1 MKQNTLFRSEK
12 NSLVRIEDNLAFSTS
27 ELNAVSLEKAASGT
41 AEIPSGK
48 NTVTAVTVP
57 WHSVELEPGVY
68 NEEILAA
75 LRTYLKKLEENGRFA
90 FIVPEAEES
99 LSDADSAGSF
109 ISAMVHTA
117 RRVKDCK
124 SVIGFALPE
133 QFIRND
139 GSAGISA
146 DGYSRW
152 FINDM
157 NVKHSHY
164 VYFADD
170 ALMEQLHLDA
180 ESSFRG
186 LVLYRM

>member
-1 MKQNTLFRSEK
+1 MKQNPLFRAEK
-12 NSLVRIEDNLAFSTS
+12 NSLVRIEDNLTFSTS
-27 ELNAVSLEKAASGT
+27 ELNVVSLEKAASGT
-41 AEIPSGK
+41 AEIPSEK
-48 NTVTAVTVP
+48 NTVTAVP

-75 LRTYLKKLEENGRFA
+75 LRTYLKKLEDNGRFA
-90 FIVPEAEES
+90 FIVPKSEES
-99 LSDADSAGSF
+99 LSDADSASSF

-117 RRVKDCK
+117 RRIKDCE

-164 VYFADD
+164 VYFADG

>member
-1 MKQNTLFRSEK
+1 MKQNPLFRAEK

-27 ELNAVSLEKAASGT
+27 ELNVVSLEKAASGT
-41 AEIPSGK
+41 AEIP
-48 NTVTAVTVP
+48 VTAVTVP

-75 LRTYLKKLEENGRFA
+75 LRTYLKKLEDNGRFA
-90 FIVPEAEES
+90 FIVPKSEES

-117 RRVKDCK
+117 RRIKDCE